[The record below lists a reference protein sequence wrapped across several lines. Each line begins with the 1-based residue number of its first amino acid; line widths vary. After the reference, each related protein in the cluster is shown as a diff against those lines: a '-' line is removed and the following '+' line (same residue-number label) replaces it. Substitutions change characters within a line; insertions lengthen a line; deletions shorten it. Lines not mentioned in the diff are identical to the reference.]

1 MQMRD
6 SSTKAVNTKV
16 LSTNRMQSMLM
27 MGIGVLAAVAL
38 FIVLAIFFTYR
49 LENTKTE
56 NESNIYSSIK

>member
-49 LENTKTE
+49 LENTKKE
-56 NESNIYSSIK
+56 NESNIYSSI

>member
-49 LENTKTE
+49 LENTNKD